1 MFRDGG
7 SSVESLEALA
17 FVVLWSSAAVAAK
30 IGLRSAPPLTLLTAR
45 FAGAGLLLLA
55 GLAIFRRPLWPGRR
69 WKALALLGLLNTTLY
84 LGASFVA
91 LTVVPAGLFNLF
103 VATNP
108 FLVLVFS
115 RFWLKTSVTT
125 TQWTGFFMALTGLVA
140 GSWSGAVKSHTP
152 LWGIMLIILGMMAM
166 AAGSLY
172 FQHIN
177 IPLPGVVVNTWQLLF
192 GVAFL
197 CPVAILASGG
207 HPVHW
212 NLAWW
217 GSLAWLVGA
226 VSIGA
231 MLLWFHLLQSGAA
244 KASMWLLLT
253 PIIGYGLAAI
263 FLREPFTVA
272 DGVASGLVVAGLA
285 VSEYW
290 APLAS
295 AVRSHRGQQGK
306 EEP

>member
-1 MFRDGG
+1 M
-7 SSVESLEALA
+7 EALEAAA

-30 IGLRSAPPLTLLTAR
+30 IGLQSAPPLTLLTAR
-45 FAGAGLLLLA
+45 FAGAGFLLLA
-55 GLAIFRRPLWPGRR
+55 GLAVLRRPLWPGRW
-69 WKALALLGLLNTTLY
+69 WKELALLGLLNTALY

-91 LTVVPAGLFNLF
+91 LTVASAGLFNLF

-108 FLVLVFS
+108 FLVLIFS
-115 RFWLKTSVTT
+115 RFWLKTPVTR
-125 TQWTGFFMALTGLVA
+125 TQWTGFFIALAGLVA

-152 LWGIMLIILGMMAM
+152 LWGIALIISGMMAM

-197 CPVAILASGG
+197 CPMAVLGSGG

-212 NLAWW
+212 DLAWW

-231 MLLWFHLLQSGAA
+231 MLLWFHLLQRGAA

-253 PIIGYGLAAI
+253 PIIGYGLAAM
-263 FLREPFTVA
+263 FLREPLTVA
-272 DGVASGLVVAGLA
+272 DGVASGLVIAGLA

-295 AVRSHRGQQGK
+295 TVRSHSGARGQQGK
-306 EEP
+306 YEEP